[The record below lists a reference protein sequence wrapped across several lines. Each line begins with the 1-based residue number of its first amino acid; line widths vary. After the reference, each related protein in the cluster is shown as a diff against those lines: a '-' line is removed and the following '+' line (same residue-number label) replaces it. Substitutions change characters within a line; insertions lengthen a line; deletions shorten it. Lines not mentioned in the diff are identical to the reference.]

1 MTTYVII
8 LIAVILLG
16 IPTIIVVNKYPKSR
30 IIFQVLFL
38 SLIVVFGYL
47 LYRNIQKPIKFD
59 KEVEKREKAVVQR
72 LKDIRDIQIIYKDKY
87 GKFTGSF
94 DTLVSFVKS
103 DSLAIDKIVYN
114 GVWNQDEMT
123 KAQAIKKGVIK
134 IEQLF
139 VPAYDSLWKDKR
151 TYPIGEIRY
160 APYTN
165 NVEFAIGAGEVET
178 GSKVKVNVFECYVK
192 YDDMLVGLDEQLT
205 VNYIDSKTTN
215 DRFDG
220 IKVGSLTEAT
230 NNAGN
235 WEQ

>member
-1 MTTYVII
+1 MITYVLI

-38 SLIVVFGYL
+38 SLIIVFGFL

-59 KEVEKREKAVVQR
+59 KEIDKREEAIVNR
-72 LKDIRDIQIIYKDKY
+72 LKDIRSMQIIYKDKY

-94 DTLVSFVKS
+94 DTLITFIQS
-103 DSLAIDKIVYN
+103 DSLAIDKLIEVKK
-114 GVWNQDEMT
+114 WDKDEFT
-123 KAQAIKKGVIK
+123 QADALKQGILKKEK
-134 IEQLF
+134 SF
-139 VPAYDSLWKDKR
+139 VPAYDSLWLDKR
-151 TYPIGEIRY
+151 SYPVEEIRY

-165 NVEFAIGAGEVET
+165 NVEFNIGAGEVET
-178 GSKVKVNVFECYVK
+178 ASKVKVNVFECYVK
-192 YDDMLVGLDEQLT
+192 YDDMLVGMDEQLS
-205 VNYIDSKTTN
+205 VNYIDERTTN

-220 IKVGSLTEAT
+220 LKVGSLTEAT